1 MEVNRVGAA
10 WLVLIGALIG
20 ALLAVAPRSEEA
32 SVDAGARHSMMATH
46 CGPEG
51 GYPCEPSR

>member
-1 MEVNRVGAA
+1 MGAA

-20 ALLAVAPRSEEA
+20 AILALLAVAPRTEEA
-32 SVDAGARHSMMATH
+32 SVDAGVRHSMMATH

-51 GYPCEPSR
+51 GWPCEPSR